1 MMEDYEG
8 RPSPIDPR
16 FPSQC
21 KTMSTWGSRCLV
33 LAPRSLGGSK
43 RIPCDRSPP
52 PTHPRTLANGGKYRP
67 TTNFET
73 STSADPATGPIPL
86 GIRGACTDTGNRVN
100 AVRSL
105 SAAIPMLLIARNLT
119 SRSRNPAAAYRNL
132 ITISRKTG
140 RRELHRTAESS
151 AHPGCAVGF
160 CTLGDWP
167 EDHNAPSH
175 RRADS
180 HHRMKCR
187 NTPIDR
193 DSPS

>member
-1 MMEDYEG
+1 MFATLSLPVVMPAGKERIANMMEDYEG

-132 ITISRKTG
+132 ITISRNGTP
-140 RRELHRTAESS
+140 RTAQNDRV
-151 AHPGCAVGF
+151 AR
-160 CTLGDWP
+160 
-167 EDHNAPSH
+167 PS
-175 RRADS
+175 RLRS
-180 HHRMKCR
+180 RVLY
-187 NTPIDR
+187 
-193 DSPS
+193 S